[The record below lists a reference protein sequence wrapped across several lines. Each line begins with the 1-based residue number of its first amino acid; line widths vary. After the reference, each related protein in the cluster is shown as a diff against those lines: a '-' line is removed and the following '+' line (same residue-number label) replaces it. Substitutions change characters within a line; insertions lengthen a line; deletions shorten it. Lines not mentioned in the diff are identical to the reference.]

1 MLTIIKLALIICL
14 IIAMDLVEKEA
25 NAEQQT
31 MQKMCSLWTQ
41 FLQGVYFFA
50 RFTSSFMM
58 EY

>member
-31 MQKMCSLWTQ
+31 MQKVCSLWTQ
-41 FLQGVYFFA
+41 ILQGVYFFSHDLQA
-50 RFTSSFMM
+50 LL
-58 EY
+58 